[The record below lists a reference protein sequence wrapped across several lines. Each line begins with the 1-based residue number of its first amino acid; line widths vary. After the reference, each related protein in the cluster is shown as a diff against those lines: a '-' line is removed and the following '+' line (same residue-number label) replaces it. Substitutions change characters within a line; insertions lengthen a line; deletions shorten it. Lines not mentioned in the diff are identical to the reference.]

1 MMGARTSALRAVM
14 ASASSVAV
22 LLCGLPGSA
31 FARGRTEV
39 TPYLEVDQTVITN
52 LKGGSDG
59 ILSYTNVAAGIDA
72 SVSGDRAAA
81 QASLRYEHQFS
92 WQDDTPDQDVIS
104 GLARGRL
111 SLIRNALSL
120 EGGVIATRVRTDGAR
135 GAVNGI
141 GSNIG
146 ATSQIYS
153 AYVGPTLATRIGA
166 LSVNAAYRLGY
177 TRVDDKVS
185 VAGSTIQPLDSF
197 DDSLS
202 HYLTASVGMQP
213 GVLPFGWSVGGGWQ
227 REDARQLD
235 QRFDDKWGR
244 GDVTLPVGPTLALV
258 GGVGYEK
265 IEISARDAV
274 RDASGNPV
282 IGSDG
287 RYVTDK
293 SAPRLLNYDQDGLIW
308 DAGVLWRPSRR
319 TSLEARV
326 GHRYGSWTY
335 IGSFSWAPSR
345 DSSLNV
351 GVFDA
356 VDSFGRMMTG
366 GLANLSTS
374 FTATRN
380 PFSGDLNSCAF
391 STSGGG
397 QCFND
402 ALSSVGTGNFRRR
415 GIGAQFAVARGATS
429 YGIGVGYS
437 RRKFVGRDT
446 GNVAITGTTDE
457 NYYANASI
465 SRQFDNRS
473 GIDATIY
480 GNYYVAGLD
489 GLDDVLNTG
498 GYITYHRTYGRSLT
512 ATASVGVDAVDPKSA
527 ESVIAALAQLGLRYS
542 F

>member
-1 MMGARTSALRAVM
+1 MMGTRTSTFRAIM
-14 ASASSVAV
+14 ASATAA
-22 LLCGLPGSA
+22 LLCGLPVSV

-39 TPYLEVDQTVITN
+39 TPYLEVDQTVIAN
-52 LKGGSDG
+52 LKGGSDD

-120 EGGVIATRVRTDGAR
+120 EGGVIATRVRTDGPR

-146 ATSQIYS
+146 ATNQIYS

-235 QRFDDKWGR
+235 QRFDDKWVR

-374 FTATRN
+374 FAATRN

-391 STSGGG
+391 SASGGG

-429 YGIGVGYS
+429 YGIGAGYS

-489 GLDDVLNTG
+489 GLDDVLNAG

>member
-1 MMGARTSALRAVM
+1 MRRTII
-14 ASASSVAV
+14 ASAMATAA
-22 LLCGLPGSA
+22 LLAGASGTAS
-31 FARGRTEV
+31 ARGRTEIV
-39 TPYLEVDQTVITN
+39 PYLEVDQTVIAN
-52 LKGGSDG
+52 LKGGSDDV
-59 ILSYTNVAAGIDA
+59 LTYTNVAAGVDA
-72 SVSGDRAAA
+72 SVSTSRAAG
-81 QASLRYEHQFS
+81 QASIRYEHQFS
-92 WQDDTPDQDVIS
+92 WQGDMPDQDIVS
-104 GLARGRL
+104 GLARGRINL
-111 SLIRNALSL
+111 VRNALSL
-120 EGGVIATRVRTDGAR
+120 EAGAIATRIRTDGAR
-135 GAVNGI
+135 GASGGI
-141 GSNIG
+141 GSAID
-146 ATSQIYS
+146 ATTQVYS
-153 AYVGPTLATRIGA
+153 GYVGPTLTTHVGA

-177 TRVDDKVS
+177 TRVDDDVS
-185 VAGSTIQPLDSF
+185 VAGAPIQPLDSF

-213 GVLPFGWSVGGGWQ
+213 GALPFGWSVGAGWQ
-227 REDARQLD
+227 REDASQLD
-235 QRFDDKWGR
+235 QRFDDKWAR
-244 GDVTLPVGPTLALV
+244 GDVTLPMTPTLALV

-265 IEISARDAV
+265 IRISARDAV
-274 RDASGNPV
+274 RDTSGNPV

-293 SAPRLLNYDQDGLIW
+293 SAPRLLDYDQDGIIW

-326 GHRYGSWTY
+326 GRRYGSWTY

-374 FTATRN
+374 FTAGRN
-380 PFSGDLNSCAF
+380 PFSGDLNGCAF
-391 STSGGG
+391 STTGGG
-397 QCFND
+397 QCFDD

-437 RRKFVGRDT
+437 RRKFVGRDN
-446 GNVAITGTTDE
+446 GNVAISGTTDE
-457 NYYANASI
+457 NYYVNASI
-465 SRQFDNRS
+465 SRQFDDRS
-473 GIDATIY
+473 GIDATLY
-480 GNYYVAGLD
+480 GNYYVAGLA
-489 GLDDVLNTG
+489 GLDDVLNAG
-498 GYITYHRTYGRSLT
+498 GYVTYHRTYGRRLT
-512 ATASVGVDAVDPKSA
+512 ATASVGIDAVDPKSA